1 MQLQTRHFG
10 EITVNENDILY
21 FPSGLPGFENVKK
34 YTLLGRGE
42 ADTLFFWLQS
52 IDDPNLAFVVTDPF
66 SINPEYFVEVDDS
79 ETEELQIKDT
89 EDVLTLAIVTV
100 PQNVKLTSANLKAPV
115 LINLQNNRGKQIIM
129 KNETFPVKYYIMKE

>member
-52 IDDPNLAFVVTDPF
+52 IDEPNLAFVVTDPF
-66 SINPEYFVEVDDS
+66 SINPEYFVDADDS
-79 ETEELQIKDT
+79 EMEEIDIKNP

-100 PQNVKLTSANLKAPV
+100 PENVKNTSVNLRAPV
-115 LINLQNNRGKQIIM
+115 LINLKNNMGKQIVM
-129 KNETFPVKYYIMKE
+129 KNETFPVKYYIMNG

>member
-10 EITVNENDILY
+10 EIIVNENDIIY
-21 FPSGLPGFENVKK
+21 FPSGLPGFENVRK

-42 ADTLFFWLQS
+42 TDALFFWLQG

-66 SINPEYFVEVDDS
+66 SINPEYFVDVDDS
-79 ETEELQIKDT
+79 ETEELQIREA

-100 PQNVKLTSANLKAPV
+100 PENVKNTTVNLKAPV

-129 KNETFPVKYYIMKE
+129 KNETFPVKYYIMNE